1 MRVGVMLTGG
11 LYVCWCHVAVNY
23 VKLWLTGGLYVC

>member
-11 LYVCWCHVAVNY
+11 LYACWCHVNWGSLCVFN
-23 VKLWLTGGLYVC
+23 KI